1 MTSQQLSPRLPLRAL
16 YLFLPLSAF
25 ILFASCH
32 AGAPPVK
39 SPSGA
44 PAITTQ
50 PADQTVTVGQ
60 TATFTVTATGSTPLS
75 YQWQK
80 GTSNISGANSA
91 SYTTPATVVGDSG
104 STYRV
109 VVSNS
114 AGSVTSNSATL
125 TVTAQAPTIT
135 TQPANQTV
143 TVGQTATFTVT
154 ATGSAP
160 LSYQWQKGTT
170 DISGATSASYTT
182 PATVVGDSGSTY
194 RVVVSNS
201 AGSVTSNSATLTVTA
216 QAPTITT
223 QPADQTVT
231 VGQTATFTVTA
242 TGSTPLSYQWQ
253 KGTTDISGA
262 ASASYTTP
270 PTTLADNGST
280 FRVIVSNT
288 VNPPATSN
296 SVTLTVNSAPP
307 PASLSIL
314 TYHDDNSRTGLNSNE
329 TALTP
334 ANVNATQF
342 GKLGTLPVT
351 GLVDAE
357 PLYAGGLTIN
367 GATHNVVF
375 VATEHDMVYAFDADT
390 FAQLWSANMLANYPG
405 ETTVSTSDVGNCPQ
419 VYPELGITSTP
430 VIDLSAGPNG
440 TIFVVAM
447 SKDSGGNYHQRLH
460 ALDLTTGADRMTPAE
475 IQATYPNAS
484 GTTTFDPHQYEERAA
499 LLALNGAIYTTW
511 TSHCDNPPYTGW
523 VMGYSESNLQ
533 QISVLNLTPN
543 GSDGAI
549 WMAGD
554 GPAADSSGNI
564 YLLTGNGTFDTSLN
578 ANGFPQNGDYGNSF
592 VKLSTAGNSLSV
604 ADYFSMSNTVSES
617 AGDQDFGSGG
627 VLLLPQLSN
636 GGTTYNLAVGAGKDG
651 NMYVVNR
658 DNMGKF
664 NSSNDNA
671 IYQQLN
677 GALPGGMWSA
687 PAYFNNSLYYGPS
700 NHPLVAFPISNAKV
714 ASSPSSQSSA
724 TFGYPGTTPSISS
737 DGTANGIVWAIQNG
751 NTTGTLHAYDATD
764 LSNQLFGA
772 TFPTNSADKF
782 VTPLIANGKVYVGT
796 PNAVVVFGLLGP

>member
-1 MTSQQLSPRLPLRAL
+1 MPQKFQRSSSPRFSLSFLLAL
-16 YLFLPLSAF
+16 SSF

-32 AGAPPVK
+32 AGTPPVTT
-39 SPSGA
+39 PAG
-44 PAITTQ
+44 PLAITTQ
-50 PADQTVTVGQ
+50 PASKTITVGQ
-60 TATFTVTATGSTPLS
+60 TATFS
-75 YQWQK
+75 
-80 GTSNISGANSA
+80 
-91 SYTTPATVVGDSG
+91 
-104 STYRV
+104 
-109 VVSNS
+109 
-114 AGSVTSNSATL
+114 
-125 TVTAQAPTIT
+125 
-135 TQPANQTV
+135 
-143 TVGQTATFTVT
+143 VT

-170 DISGATSASYTT
+170 NIAGAT
-182 PATVVGDSGSTY
+182 
-194 RVVVSNS
+194 
-201 AGSVTSNSATLTVTA
+201 
-216 QAPTITT
+216 
-223 QPADQTVT
+223 
-231 VGQTATFTVTA
+231 
-242 TGSTPLSYQWQ
+242 
-253 KGTTDISGA
+253 
-262 ASASYTTP
+262 SASYTTP

-280 FRVIVSNT
+280 FRVIVSNA

-296 SVTLTVNSAPP
+296 SATLTVNAAPP
-307 PASLSIL
+307 PANITVL
-314 TYHDDNSRTGLNSNE
+314 TYHNDNSRTGLNSKE
-329 TALTP
+329 TTLTT
-334 ANVNATQF
+334 ANVNSTQF
-342 GKLGTLPVT
+342 GKLGTMPVT

-357 PLYAGGLTIN
+357 PLYVGGLTIN

-390 FAQLWSANMLANYPG
+390 FTQLWSANMLANYSG

-447 SKDSGGNYHQRLH
+447 SKDSSGDYHQRLH
-460 ALDLTTGADRMTPAE
+460 ALDLATGADRMTPAE
-475 IQATYPNAS
+475 IQATYPNAG

-499 LLALNGAIYTTW
+499 LLALNGVIYTTW

-533 QISVLNLTPN
+533 QLSVLNLTPN
-543 GSDGAI
+543 GSEGAI

-564 YLLTGNGTFDTSLN
+564 YLITGNGTFDTTLN
-578 ANGFPQNGDYGNSF
+578 SNGFPINGDYGNSF
-592 VKLSTAGNSLSV
+592 VKLSTAGNSLSA

-617 AGDQDFGSGG
+617 SADQDFGSGG

-651 NMYVVNR
+651 SMYVVNR

-664 NSSNDNA
+664 NSNNDSA
-671 IYQQLN
+671 IYQELS
-677 GALPGGMWSA
+677 GALPGGIWSA
-687 PAYFNNSLYYGPS
+687 PAYFNNTIYYGPV
-700 NHPLVAFPISNAKV
+700 NHPLMAFSISNAKLG
-714 ASSPSSQSSA
+714 SSPSSQSPS
-724 TFGYPGTTPSISS
+724 TFGRPGTTPSISS

-764 LSNQLFGA
+764 LSNQLFSA

-796 PNAVVVFGLLGP
+796 PNAVVVFGLLNP